1 VRGLVVSLS
10 PRWGDIR
17 AVMTRIFPFEAVEN
31 FRDFGG
37 YEANG
42 RRLKQGLLYR
52 SAHHGNASEADLA
65 AMRALGLA
73 TIVDLRR
80 PNERRRDPCRRWE
93 GFAANLIEN
102 DIGEEHDD
110 PWHLFIASSDLS
122 EDAFRNYMV
131 DYYREAPFVER
142 HVDLYSRYFQALA
155 STDGPVLIH
164 CAAGKDR
171 TGILA
176 ALTHHLAGV
185 GEDDLIEDFLLTNDP
200 GRFERRV
207 PVMMQVMKELTGR
220 TPTEGAVRTA
230 LGVEAQYLETAFA
243 AIHERHGS
251 LDAYLDRELGVGE
264 AARKAIHDRIL
275 D

>member
-1 VRGLVVSLS
+1 MTSI
-10 PRWGDIR
+10 PRIL
-17 AVMTRIFPFEAVEN
+17 PFEAVEN

-37 YEANG
+37 YDARGG
-42 RRLKQGLLYR
+42 RLRPGLLYR
-52 SAHHGNASEADLA
+52 SAHHGNATEADLA
-65 AMRALGLA
+65 AMRDLSLA
-73 TIVDLRR
+73 VIVDLRR

-93 GFAANLIEN
+93 GFAATVIEN

-110 PWHLFIASSDLS
+110 PWRLFIKNSDLS
-122 EDAFRNYMV
+122 EEAFRQYMV

-142 HVDLYSRYFQALA
+142 HLDLYSRYFQALA
-155 STDGPVLIH
+155 KTDGPVLIH

-185 GEDDLIEDFLLTNDP
+185 GEDDLIADFLLTNDP

-207 PVMMQVMKELTGR
+207 PVMMQHMKDLTGR

-230 LGVEAQYLETAFA
+230 LGVEAHYLETAFA

-251 LDAYLDRELGVGE
+251 IDAYLERDLGVDE
-264 AARKAIHDRIL
+264 AARQAIHDRIL